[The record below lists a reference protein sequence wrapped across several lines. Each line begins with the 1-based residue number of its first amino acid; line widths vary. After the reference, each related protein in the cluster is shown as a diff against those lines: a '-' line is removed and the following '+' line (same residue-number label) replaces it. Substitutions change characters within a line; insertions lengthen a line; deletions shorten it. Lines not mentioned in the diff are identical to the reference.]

1 MWQPM
6 LAIDISE
13 LLRSQYTRF
22 IEWLSELDQ
31 RLTVRYGD
39 RYNDFKQQ
47 FVHAKDWYEKEKS
60 DAKSNGTIPLEQKQ
74 AEIVRQLAEAGSA
87 TAQKE
92 GAIKMQ
98 LKELWR
104 TLKNT

>member
-1 MWQPM
+1 M
-6 LAIDISE
+6 LTINIPE
-13 LLRSQYTRF
+13 LLRSQYARF
-22 IEWLSELDQ
+22 VEWLSKLNQ

-47 FVHAKDWYEKEKS
+47 FGHAKDWYEKEKS
-60 DAKSNGTIPLEQKQ
+60 EAKSSGTIPLEQKQ
-74 AEIVRQLAEAGSA
+74 SEVIRQLAKAGSA

-92 GAIKMQ
+92 GVIKMQ

-104 TLKNT
+104 TFKNI